1 MHPYIESFLPLLKYL
16 LSIFLCLSSKKSFK
30 ETNTFFNFFLVD
42 MVTEAVVVPTD
53 VILDIVVVVVVSSP
67 PFNCFH
73 SKLQKRMK
81 KIEIREERK
90 KNHFFCKKL
99 FLFLG
104 CRKREKKQVLRNDE
118 IKNH

>member
-16 LSIFLCLSSKKSFK
+16 LSIFLRLASKKSFK

-42 MVTEAVVVPTD
+42 MVTEAVVVVTD

-81 KIEIREERK
+81 KIEIREEK
-90 KNHFFCKKL
+90 EKIIFLQKL
-99 FLFLG
+99 FFSLG
-104 CRKREKKQVLRNDE
+104 CRKRAKKQVLRNDE

>member
-1 MHPYIESFLPLLKYL
+1 MHPYRESFLPLLKSL
-16 LSIFLCLSSKKSFK
+16 LSIFLRLASKKSFK

-42 MVTEAVVVPTD
+42 MVTEAVVAVTD

-81 KIEIREERK
+81 K
-90 KNHFFCKKL
+90 L

-104 CRKREKKQVLRNDE
+104 CRKREKKASFE
-118 IKNH
+118 E

>member
-1 MHPYIESFLPLLKYL
+1 MHPYLESFLPLLKSL
-16 LSIFLCLSSKKSFK
+16 HSIFLRLSSKKSFK

-42 MVTEAVVVPTD
+42 IVTEAVVAVTD

-90 KNHFFCKKL
+90 KSFFCKNFFSL
-99 FLFLG
+99 LVA
-104 CRKREKKQVLRNDE
+104 EKEQKS
-118 IKNH
+118 KF

>member
-1 MHPYIESFLPLLKYL
+1 
-16 LSIFLCLSSKKSFK
+16 
-30 ETNTFFNFFLVD
+30 

-81 KIEIREERK
+81 KIEIREEK
-90 KNHFFCKKL
+90 EKIIFLQKL
-99 FLFLG
+99 FFSLG
-104 CRKREKKQVLRNDE
+104 CRKRAKKQVLGNDE

>member
-1 MHPYIESFLPLLKYL
+1 MHPYRESFLPLLKSL
-16 LSIFLCLSSKKSFK
+16 LSIFLRLASKKSFK

-42 MVTEAVVVPTD
+42 MVTEAVVVVTD

-81 KIEIREERK
+81 KIEIREEK
-90 KNHFFCKKL
+90 EKIIFLQKL
-99 FLFLG
+99 FSLLVA
-104 CRKREKKQVLRNDE
+104 EKEQKSK
-118 IKNH
+118 I